1 MNTAAKGTLLLAL
14 IVTAATLGF
23 SAGVKIGKQE
33 SYEEFAYQLE
43 VELPNTLHKAG
54 AGLKIRR
61 AMPPFSEND
70 PNYIWFE
77 RLEVRAARN
86 DMPLVVDMV
95 CHDRGD
101 FDDAVAALAKIMY
114 ESTLKKPEN
123 KKTAL

>member
-1 MNTAAKGTLLLAL
+1 MARILANIIWVMINVFCFYQGVEKGKTD
-14 IVTAATLGF
+14 
-23 SAGVKIGKQE
+23 
-33 SYEEFAYQLE
+33 SYEDFAYQLE
-43 VELPNTLHKAG
+43 VEIPNTLHKAG

-61 AMPPFSEND
+61 AMAPFSESD

-101 FDDAVAALAKIMY
+101 FDDAVAAVAKIMY
-114 ESTLKKPEN
+114 DSTPKKPEG
-123 KKTAL
+123 KKTSL